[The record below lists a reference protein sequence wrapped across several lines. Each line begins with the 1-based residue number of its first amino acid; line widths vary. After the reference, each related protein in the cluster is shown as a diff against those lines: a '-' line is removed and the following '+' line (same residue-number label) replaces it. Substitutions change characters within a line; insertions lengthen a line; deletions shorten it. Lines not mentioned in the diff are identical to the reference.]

1 MNKKFFGLLL
11 VGASLFSVC
20 TLESCKDTNTD
31 LCTEIS
37 IKSTKQYEE
46 LKARIDALEGKVC
59 SCDMSSIKSQL
70 EALKAEV
77 AALSGCSTCAAEIEA
92 LKTAVAAI
100 QTELLGVASQADL
113 SALEARVATLES
125 DYAAVE
131 GRVSALELLVADLQD
146 QITNKVTGLAVQSV
160 YTPAFG
166 SFNTP
171 VGLNSNVLVSYYGD
185 AATALDFNGEMIAGD
200 LMSAT
205 AGKLYLTVDPSNV
218 NFENLPVCLV
228 NSNGTNAGV
237 NLSNLKVSD
246 HVITLGYTRANNYL
260 YETTAVIPSKDA
272 VKRISLNTKLF
283 KDAAK
288 DIVSYSDGISLTNL
302 ANLVLNTV
310 NNQLD
315 ANAVQVT
322 KGDQVLVSKYEI
334 AATAVHPLTFNA
346 VKTLDNFVDDLNIDD
361 KIKDAFAKLD
371 EPKINKAVDK
381 ILNKVMPY
389 VDRLPKLANPAM
401 FVKDGE
407 YLRLLSKDPA
417 NPTIIDNSNV
427 TLIPSSYS
435 LELVVPYYKKCIMTS
450 DADIT
455 VDGAN
460 IAGTV
465 VDGCVMEADMNVTT
479 SGVATIK
486 YEVVDYAGKP
496 ASRTYYV
503 KVK

>member
-11 VGASLFSVC
+11 VGAALFSVS

-31 LCTEIS
+31 LCKEIS

-46 LKARIDALEGKVC
+46 LKARIDALESKVC
-59 SCDMSSIKSQL
+59 KCDLSSLKSDL

-77 AALSGCSTCAAEIEA
+77 AALTGCSTCAAEIEA

-100 QTELLGVASQADL
+100 QTQLLGVASQADL

-171 VGLNSNVLVSYYGD
+171 VGLNSNVFVSYYGE
-185 AATALDFNGEMIAGD
+185 AATAIDFNGEYVGGD
-200 LMSAT
+200 LISAT

-218 NFENLPVCLV
+218 NFEGLNVDLV
-228 NSNGTNAGV
+228 NSKGTSAGV
-237 NLSNLKVSD
+237 ALSALKVSD

-260 YETTAVIPSKDA
+260 YETTASIASKDD

-288 DIVSYSDGISLTNL
+288 DIVNYQDGISLTNL

-334 AATAVHPLTFNA
+334 AATAVRPLTFNA
-346 VKTLDNFVDDLNIDD
+346 VKTMDNFVDDLNIDD

-450 DADIT
+450 DAEIT

-465 VDGCVMEADMNVTT
+465 VDGCVMEAAMNVTT
-479 SGVATIK
+479 SGVAEIT

-496 ASRTYYV
+496 AARTYYV